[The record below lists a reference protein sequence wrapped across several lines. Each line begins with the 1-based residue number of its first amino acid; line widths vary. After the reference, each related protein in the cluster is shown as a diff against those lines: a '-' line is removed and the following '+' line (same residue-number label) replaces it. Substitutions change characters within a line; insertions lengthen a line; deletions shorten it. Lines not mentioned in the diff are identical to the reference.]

1 MDNINEKELKSRDT
15 IYVQKVEEEDK
26 IIKYILNS
34 TMFLGSL
41 GFTIAGIS
49 SYTKTNILEFI
60 NANDII
66 FFPQGLTMCFYGILG
81 LIFSINQILITY
93 YKIGEGFNE
102 FDKEKGTMRIYRK
115 GGFPWKNTDINLIYS
130 LTEILRIKICN

>member
-15 IYVQKVEEEDK
+15 IYVQKIEEEDK
-26 IIKYILNS
+26 IVKYILNS

-41 GFTIAGIS
+41 GFAIAGIS
-49 SYTKTNILEFI
+49 SYTRTNIIGFI
-60 NANDII
+60 DANNII
-66 FFPQGLTMCFYGILG
+66 FFPQGLTMCFYGTLG
-81 LIFSINQILITY
+81 LIISINQILITY

-115 GGFPWKNTDINLIYS
+115 GFPWKNSDINLVYS
-130 LTEILRIKICN
+130 LTDILRIKICN